1 MNSELSSILY
11 LVIVT
16 LAAYLLGS
24 MPFARWVAQGVFSA
38 DLSTKGSGNYGAT
51 NALRVVGP
59 AAGAIVLLAD
69 LLKGVAAALIPGLL
83 FQDLPGIQAISALA
97 AVIGH
102 NWSIFNGFSGGRGV
116 ATGIGAGLVIYP
128 VVVIAAVIVGVGLVA
143 ALRYVSLGS
152 LIGTLIAVLLAFTL
166 YFTGLWQSPWGMVY
180 VALGSAMIIW
190 RHHDNL
196 KRLAAGKE
204 LQLAA
209 WPTYFKR
216 ARRPRR

>member
-1 MNSELSSILY
+1 M
-11 LVIVT
+11 
-16 LAAYLLGS
+16 
-24 MPFARWVAQGVFSA
+24 
-38 DLSTKGSGNYGAT
+38 
-51 NALRVVGP
+51 VGP